1 MALKAE
7 AVKTCTTRMT
17 TTGFIS
23 MNVAYLQGIESLLME
38 TLGSILDKIPH
49 DTEKTNFVGD
59 DHVHVR
65 QTLTMLLEVMGL
77 PQRETEGKNCGTR
90 KTEGGNYGVV

>member
-1 MALKAE
+1 VALKAE
-7 AVKTCTTRMT
+7 ADKTCTTHMT
-17 TTGFIS
+17 TTGFTS

-38 TLGSILDKIPH
+38 ILGSILDKIPH

-59 DHVHVR
+59 DHVHIR

-77 PQRETEGKNCGTR
+77 LQRETEGKKLWDEEDGGR
-90 KTEGGNYGVV
+90 KL